1 MRVTALCRPGAGAS
15 MEKKKTSFVQG
26 AAILGIAGLVVK
38 IIGAAFRIPLANAI
52 GLIGTS
58 YYDTAYPYYAWLLV
72 ISTSGLPTAISKM
85 VSERVTLGDYRGAH
99 RVFTTATQILLGI
112 GMLSAILMYFG
123 ADYLAKLHLLPEV
136 AHSFR
141 ALAPALFFVA
151 IMCAYRGYLQGMQQ
165 MAPTAVSQ
173 VVEQVGKL
181 VIGLGLAILLLPKGP
196 EYAAMGALVGVTSSE
211 LLALLYIM
219 FSYRRRWP
227 RIRAR
232 IERGIRAQSQP
243 VARRLLALAL
253 PITIGAS
260 ISPLASVVD
269 SALIIRILLKLG
281 YAKETAQTAF
291 SLMRTNVATLTNMPG
306 VLTMALAM
314 SLVPAISAF
323 MAKRDKGGMQG
334 TARLG
339 LKLALII
346 GLPCAVGLFALAEP
360 VLAMLYPRLSQAELA
375 LATDLMHTSA
385 IGVIFLS
392 LVQSMTGVIQGMGK
406 PNVPV
411 FNLFIGFILK
421 VATQLVL
428 MNIPEVNIQGA
439 SVSTVVCYAFAGIAD
454 TLYVIRK
461 ANLSI
466 GTFDVLLKPLLSS
479 AMMGFVVYMLHR
491 LMADMEHSSISTLVS
506 VGAGV
511 FAYAIMAVYLRF
523 FSREELE
530 YIPGGRRL
538 RRLIY
543 RD

>member
-1 MRVTALCRPGAGAS
+1 MWRSHVFDRKAGGK
-15 MEKKKTSFVQG
+15 MDKKKGSFVQG

-58 YYDTAYPYYAWLLV
+58 YYDTAYPYYSWLLV
-72 ISTSGLPTAISKM
+72 VSTSGLPTAISKM

-99 RVFTTATQILLGI
+99 RVFTTALQILCCI
-112 GMLSAILMYFG
+112 GLFTSILMFFG
-123 ADYLAKLHLLPEV
+123 ADYIAKLHMLAEV
-136 AHSFR
+136 AYSFR

-151 IMCAYRGYLQGMQQ
+151 VMCAYRGYLQGMQQ
-165 MAPTAVSQ
+165 MVPTAISQ

-181 VIGLGLAILLLPKGP
+181 AIGLTLAILLLPKGP
-196 EYAAMGALVGVTSSE
+196 EYAAMGALVGVTVSE

-219 FSYRRRWP
+219 FSYRRRRS

-232 IERGIRAQSQP
+232 LERSVRMEAQP
-243 VARRLLALAL
+243 VAGRLIAIAL

-323 MAKRDKGGMQG
+323 IAKRDRAGMQDA
-334 TARLG
+334 ARLG

-346 GLPCAVGLFALAEP
+346 GLPCAVGLF
-360 VLAMLYPRLSQAELA
+360 VLAGPILSLLYPKLTEAQLA
-375 LATDLMHTSA
+375 LAIDLMHTSS

-421 VATQLVL
+421 VVSLLVL

-439 SVSTVVCYAFAGIAD
+439 AVSTVVCYAFAGIAD
-454 TLYVIRK
+454 TIYVIRR
-461 ANLSI
+461 ANLPVRF
-466 GTFDVLLKPLLSS
+466 FDVVLKPLLSS
-479 AMMGFVVYMLHR
+479 AMMGFIVYMIHSF
-491 LMADMEHSSISTLVS
+491 MEDMGHDTLAALAS
-506 VGAGV
+506 VAVGV
-511 FAYAIMAVYLRF
+511 FAYAVMAVYLRF
-523 FSREELE
+523 FSREELA
-530 YIPGGRRL
+530 YIPGGKRIRRL
-538 RRLIY
+538 MY

>member
-1 MRVTALCRPGAGAS
+1 
-15 MEKKKTSFVQG
+15 MEKKKGSFVQG

-38 IIGAAFRIPLANAI
+38 VIGAAFRIPLANTI

-58 YYDTAYPYYAWLLV
+58 YYDTAYPYYSWLLV

-99 RVFTTATQILLGI
+99 RVFTTAMQILCCI
-112 GMLSAILMYFG
+112 GLLTSILMFFG
-123 ADYLAKLHLLPEV
+123 SDYIARLHMLPE
-136 AHSFR
+136 AAYCFK

-151 IMCAYRGYLQGMQQ
+151 LMCAYRGYMQGMQQ
-165 MAPTAVSQ
+165 MVPTAISQ

-181 VIGLGLAILLLPKGP
+181 VVGLSLAFMLLDQGP
-196 EYAAMGALVGVTSSE
+196 EYAAMGALIGVTVSE
-211 LLALLYIM
+211 LLALVYVML
-219 FSYRRRWP
+219 SYRRRWP

-232 IERGIRAQSQP
+232 LERSVRREVEP
-243 VARRLLALAL
+243 VASRLLAIAL

-323 MAKRDKGGMQG
+323 SAKRDHAGIQD

-346 GLPCAVGLFALAEP
+346 GLPCAVGLF
-360 VLAMLYPRLSQAELA
+360 VLASPILSMLYPNLTEGELT
-375 LATDLMHTSA
+375 LATELMHTSS

-411 FNLFIGFILK
+411 FNLFIGFVLK
-421 VATQLVL
+421 VASLLAL
-428 MNIPEVNIQGA
+428 MNIPQVNIQGA
-439 SVSTVVCYAFAGIAD
+439 AVSTVVCYAFAGIAD
-454 TLYVIRK
+454 TIYVIRRAK
-461 ANLSI
+461 LHL
-466 GTFDVLLKPLLSS
+466 GLVDVLLKPLLSS
-479 AMMGFVVYMLHR
+479 GVMGFVVFMIYSFMQDMGHR
-491 LMADMEHSSISTLVS
+491 VLSTLAAVA
-506 VGAGV
+506 VGV
-511 FAYAIMAVYLRF
+511 FAYGVMAIYFRF
-523 FSREELE
+523 FTREELA
-530 YIPGGRRL
+530 YIPGGNQIRR
-538 RRLIY
+538 IMY
-543 RD
+543 GD

>member
-1 MRVTALCRPGAGAS
+1 
-15 MEKKKTSFVQG
+15 MEKKKVSFVQG
-26 AAILGIAGLVVK
+26 AAILGIAGLIVK
-38 IIGAAFRIPLANAI
+38 VIGAAFRIPLANTI

-58 YYDTAYPYYAWLLV
+58 YYDTAYPYYSWLLV
-72 ISTSGLPTAISKM
+72 ISSSGLPTAISKM

-99 RVFTTATQILLGI
+99 RVFTTAMQILCCI
-112 GMLSAILMYFG
+112 GLLTSILMFFG
-123 ADYLAKLHLLPEV
+123 SDYIARLHMLPE
-136 AHSFR
+136 AAYCFK

-151 IMCAYRGYLQGMQQ
+151 LMCAYRGYMQGMQQ
-165 MAPTAVSQ
+165 MVPTAISQ

-181 VIGLGLAILLLPKGP
+181 AVGLTLAFMLLDAGP
-196 EYAAMGALVGVTSSE
+196 EYAAMGALIGVTVSE
-211 LLALLYIM
+211 LLALIYVML
-219 FSYRRRWP
+219 SYRRRWP
-227 RIRAR
+227 KIRAR
-232 IERGIRAQSQP
+232 LERSVRREVEP
-243 VARRLLALAL
+243 VAGRLIAIAL

-323 MAKRDKGGMQG
+323 SAKRDHAGIQD

-346 GLPCAVGLFALAEP
+346 GLPCAVGLFVLASP
-360 VLAMLYPRLSQAELA
+360 ILAMLYPNLTEGELT
-375 LATDLMHTSA
+375 LAVDLMHTSS

-411 FNLFIGFILK
+411 FNLFIGFVLK
-421 VATQLVL
+421 VASLLAL
-428 MNIPEVNIQGA
+428 MNIPQINIQGA
-439 SVSTVVCYAFAGIAD
+439 AVSTVVCYAFAGIAD
-454 TLYVIRK
+454 TIYVIRRAK
-461 ANLSI
+461 LRL
-466 GTFDVLLKPLLSS
+466 GLVDVLLKPVLSS
-479 AMMGFVVYMLHR
+479 GVMGFVVFMIYSFMQE
-491 LMADMEHSSISTLVS
+491 MEHQVLPTLAAVA
-506 VGAGV
+506 VGV
-511 FAYAIMAVYLRF
+511 FAYGVMAIYFRF
-523 FSREELE
+523 FTREELA

-538 RRLIY
+538 RKLMY
-543 RD
+543 GD

>member
-1 MRVTALCRPGAGAS
+1 
-15 MEKKKTSFVQG
+15 MEKKKVSFVQG
-26 AAILGIAGLVVK
+26 AAILGIAGLIVK
-38 IIGAAFRIPLANAI
+38 VIGAAFRIPLANTI

-58 YYDTAYPYYAWLLV
+58 YYDTAYPYYSWLLV
-72 ISTSGLPTAISKM
+72 ISSSGLPTAISKM

-99 RVFTTATQILLGI
+99 RVFTTAMQILCCI
-112 GMLSAILMYFG
+112 GLLTSILMFFG
-123 ADYLAKLHLLPEV
+123 SDYIARLHMLPE
-136 AHSFR
+136 AAYCFK

-151 IMCAYRGYLQGMQQ
+151 LMCAYRGYMQGMQQ
-165 MAPTAVSQ
+165 MVPTAISQ

-181 VIGLGLAILLLPKGP
+181 AVGLTLAFMLLDAGP
-196 EYAAMGALVGVTSSE
+196 EYAAMGALIGVTVSE
-211 LLALLYIM
+211 LLALIYVML
-219 FSYRRRWP
+219 SYRRRWP
-227 RIRAR
+227 KIRAR
-232 IERGIRAQSQP
+232 LERSVRREAEP
-243 VARRLLALAL
+243 VAARLIAIAL

-323 MAKRDKGGMQG
+323 SAKRDHAGVQD

-346 GLPCAVGLFALAEP
+346 GLPCAVGLFVLASP
-360 VLAMLYPRLSQAELA
+360 ILAMLYPNLTEGELT
-375 LATDLMHTSA
+375 LAVDLMHTSS

-411 FNLFIGFILK
+411 FNLFIGFVLK
-421 VATQLVL
+421 VASLLAL
-428 MNIPEVNIQGA
+428 MNIPQINIQGA
-439 SVSTVVCYAFAGIAD
+439 AVSTVVCYAFAGIAD
-454 TLYVIRK
+454 TIYVIRRAK
-461 ANLSI
+461 LRL
-466 GTFDVLLKPLLSS
+466 GLVDVLLKPVLSS
-479 AMMGFVVYMLHR
+479 GVMGFVVFMIYSFMQE
-491 LMADMEHSSISTLVS
+491 MEHQVLPTLAAVA
-506 VGAGV
+506 VGV
-511 FAYAIMAVYLRF
+511 FAYGVMAIYFRF
-523 FSREELE
+523 FSREELA

-538 RRLIY
+538 RKLMY
-543 RD
+543 GD